1 MAAARIRPMDEAD
14 VPAVN
19 DVAVAAF
26 SDLNARTGAAPYA
39 GAPPAA
45 ASVRLRRLLETDP
58 GGAWVAD
65 RDGEVTGAALAFVRE
80 RLWGLSLFVVAPGAQ
95 SGGIGR
101 ELLARAWDHGRDAR
115 GHAILA
121 SRDPRALRAYVRLGL
136 DLHPA
141 LDARGVP
148 RGAVAP
154 DGLRAWEPSDSGWAE
169 PLTRRVRGAAH
180 GGDLE
185 ALLEAGL
192 LATVLPGRG
201 YAFARGTDL
210 KLLAADDEDAART
223 LLAGH
228 LARAGEEPAGVE
240 WITGAQQWAVR
251 ACVEAGLELHAHGAV
266 LTGGE
271 LGPMRPYLPSGPYL

>member
-1 MAAARIRPMDEAD
+1 MAPPRIRPMDASD
-14 VPAVN
+14 VLAVN

-26 SDLNARTGAAPYA
+26 SELNARMGAAPYA

-58 GGAWVAD
+58 GGAWVAE

-101 ELLARAWDHGRDAR
+101 ELLARAWEHGSEAS
-115 GHAILA
+115 GFAILA
-121 SRDPRALRAYVRLGL
+121 SSDPRALRSYVRLGL

-141 LDARGVP
+141 LDASGVP
-148 RGAVAP
+148 RVRTAP
-154 DGLRAWEPSDSGWAE
+154 VGLRPWEPGDAAWAE
-169 PLTRRVRGAAH
+169 PLTRRLRGAAH

-201 YAFARGTDL
+201 YAFARGAEL
-210 KLLAADDEDAART
+210 KLLAATDEEAARM
-223 LLAGH
+223 LLVDH
-228 LARAGEEPAGVE
+228 LARADGEPVSVG
-240 WITGAQQWAVR
+240 WITSRQQWAVR

-271 LGPMRPYLPSGPYL
+271 IGPMRPYLPSGPYL

>member
-1 MAAARIRPMDEAD
+1 MDEHD
-14 VPAVN
+14 VLAVD

-26 SDLNARTGAAPYA
+26 SELNARMGAQPYA

-45 ASVRLRRLLETDP
+45 ASVRLRHLLETDP
-58 GGAWVAD
+58 GGAWVAE

-101 ELLARAWDHGRDAR
+101 ELLARAWRHGAEAH
-115 GHAILA
+115 GFAILA
-121 SRDPRALRAYVRLGL
+121 SRDPRALRSYVRLGL

-141 LDARGVP
+141 LDATGVARGVS
-148 RGAVAP
+148 AP
-154 DGLRAWEPSDSGWAE
+154 AGLRPWEPDDAAWAE
-169 PLTRRVRGAAH
+169 PLTRRLRGAAH

-201 YAFARGTDL
+201 YAFARGAGL
-210 KLLAADDEDAART
+210 KLLAAADEESART
-223 LLAGH
+223 LLADH
-228 LARAGEEPAGVE
+228 LARAGAEPVSVE
-240 WITGAQQWAVR
+240 WITSGQQWAVR
-251 ACVEAGLELHAHGAV
+251 ACVEAGLELQAHGAL
-266 LTGGE
+266 LTGGDV
-271 LGPMRPYLPSGPYL
+271 GPMRPYLPSGPYL

>member
-1 MAAARIRPMDEAD
+1 MDESD
-14 VPAVN
+14 VMAVD

-26 SDLNARTGAAPYA
+26 TELNARMGAPPYA

-45 ASVRLRRLLETDP
+45 ASVRLRRLLDTDP
-58 GGAWVAD
+58 GGAWVAE
-65 RDGEVTGAALAFVRE
+65 RDGEVVGAALALVRE
-80 RLWGLSLFVVAPGAQ
+80 GLWGLSLFVVAPGAQ
-95 SGGIGR
+95 SGGLGR
-101 ELLARAWDHGRDAR
+101 EQLARAWEHGRDAR
-115 GHAILA
+115 GFVILA

-141 LDARGVP
+141 LDACGVARGVT
-148 RGAVAP
+148 AP
-154 DGLRAWEPSDSGWAE
+154 AGLRPWEPADGAWAG

-185 ALLEAGL
+185 ALLEGGL

-201 YAFARGTDL
+201 YAFARGTAL
-210 KLLAADDEDAART
+210 KLLAADDEDAARI
-223 LLAGH
+223 LLADH
-228 LARAGEEPAGVE
+228 LARADGEPVSVE
-240 WITGAQQWAVR
+240 WITSAQQWAVR
-251 ACVEAGLELHAHGAV
+251 SCVEAGLELRAHGAV